1 MVVDRGSVRID
12 DRQAALRA
20 LAEHF
25 AEGRLTAVELDQR
38 KQRVD
43 AADTTTELKAV
54 FEDLPAPQPM
64 FAEDLAGGDSAD
76 RGDHGSRDG
85 SDSSEDYVAYGD
97 YRDVG
102 EEEPGL
108 FRSALY
114 GFLWIAAIAGVIA
127 VLVFLFKLV
136 VYIAVIILIA
146 AIVVGALIVFS
157 IVGILG
163 D

>member
-1 MVVDRGSVRID
+1 MDADRGGVRIG

-25 AEGRLTAVELDQR
+25 AEGRLTVAELDQR

-43 AADTTTELKAV
+43 AATTTTELKAV
-54 FEDLPAPQPM
+54 FEDLPAPHPM
-64 FAEDLAGGDSAD
+64 FAEDLAGDDSAD
-76 RGDHGSRDG
+76 RGDHGSRG
-85 SDSSEDYVAYGD
+85 GYDSSEDDVAYGD
-97 YRDVG
+97 YLDFG

-108 FRSALY
+108 FRLTLY
-114 GFLWIAAIAGVIA
+114 GFLWIAAIAGGIA

-146 AIVVGALIVFS
+146 ATVVGALIAL
-157 IVGILG
+157 IIGGILG